1 MNKLIFAICLLG
13 SLSIM
18 SAQVIGAPITCS
30 GDDRTATLNSA
41 EACFTGTGN
50 TNGNGKQINSY
61 FNDLEPWAQVGEV
74 TTNSTSGLLSVKLT
88 SGQWGSTSIRG
99 NWRISS
105 YFWLSYG
112 SAVISM
118 HVGNGGGDPDHW
130 AWLITSGE
138 TSGTFSYEK
147 LQGSGGGLSNLML
160 WGAGPL
166 TLVSEPSGLLIM
178 VLGIIALGFNRRK
191 LLTI

>member
-18 SAQVIGAPITCS
+18 SAQVIGAPITCG

-41 EACFTGTGN
+41 EACSTGTGN
-50 TNGNGKQINSY
+50 TNGNGTEINSY
-61 FNDLEPWAQVGEV
+61 FNDLAPWAQVGEV
-74 TTNSTSGLLSVKLT
+74 TTNSTSDLLSVELT
-88 SGQWGSTSIRG
+88 SGQWGSTSIAG
-99 NWRISS
+99 NWTISS
-105 YFWLSYG
+105 GFWLSYG

-160 WGAGPL
+160 WGAGTP